1 MNIATNNKKHVTPA
15 GKLNRPL
22 FRWMF
27 QGLVCLVLASLTL
40 LGTAA
45 LLDASQKSEVSA
57 EKKALLI
64 SRQAAIANQE
74 QTIED
79 QKQTIDT
86 HSQTIDT
93 QNQTIEHHEGILSY
107 ALGQDY
113 SGQPFRTMTVHATA
127 YTAREEECN
136 SQPWVTASGTPS
148 RVGVIA
154 VSRDIEQ
161 IGIKLG
167 DLVIIKGMGLF
178 RVEDRMNKRWTNRID
193 ILHANLKAARRFA
206 KREVEIMW
214 VGRSQTASQE
224 QDKQDPLG

>member
-1 MNIATNNKKHVTPA
+1 MNRTTENKKQITPK
-15 GKLNRPL
+15 GKPRRTFFERMIP
-22 FRWMF
+22 
-27 QGLVCLVLASLTL
+27 GLVCILLSGLTL
-40 LGTAA
+40 GMA
-45 LLDASQKSEVSA
+45 LLGASQKHAASA
-57 EKKALLI
+57 ENAALLI
-64 SRQAAIANQE
+64 SRQEAIETQQQNIVAQKQALDTQAQAIDTQS
-74 QTIED
+74 QTIERL
-79 QKQTIDT
+79 
-86 HSQTIDT
+86 
-93 QNQTIEHHEGILSY
+93 EGILSY

-113 SGQPFRTMTVHATA
+113 SGQPFKTRTVHATA
-127 YTAREEECN
+127 YTARAQECN

-193 ILHANLKAARRFA
+193 ILHANLEAARRFA